1 MGLLNG
7 EFASEADVSFWI
19 HDEVASIITIH
30 MRTSWQPYL
39 EVLIAPDHRLNSAH
53 YPIAPVDA
61 LVVA

>member
-30 MRTSWQPYL
+30 MRTTATLPA
-39 EVLIAPDHRLNSAH
+39 VPG
-53 YPIAPVDA
+53 
-61 LVVA
+61 